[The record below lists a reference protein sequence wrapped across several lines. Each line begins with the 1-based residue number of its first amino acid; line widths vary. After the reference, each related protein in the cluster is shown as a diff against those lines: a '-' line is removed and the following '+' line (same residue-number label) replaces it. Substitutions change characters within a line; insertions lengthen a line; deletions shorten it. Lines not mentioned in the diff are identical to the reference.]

1 MKHYKK
7 CINLARCFGSRR
19 AREDSSSFIDDVI
32 DASSYSLALGDF
44 VKRFSSSIFESAD
57 EVSGF
62 VLGDVIERV
71 SFSFFAADDEIASFV
86 LDDVIET
93 VSISLLA
100 DEIASFV
107 LGEVV
112 ERFSV
117 SLFVADGE
125 TTRSVFFVPGDERSS
140 LFVADAEVKSVCFPP
155 VDERS
160 SLFVLLRSWGKI

>member
-1 MKHYKK
+1 M
-7 CINLARCFGSRR
+7 LTGFVL
-19 AREDSSSFIDDVI
+19 DDVI

-44 VKRFSSSIFESAD
+44 AKRFSSSIFESAD

-62 VLGDVIERV
+62 VLGHVTETV
-71 SFSFFAADDEIASFV
+71 SISLLAEEIASFV
-86 LDDVIET
+86 LGEVIET

-107 LGEVV
+107 LDEVV

-125 TTRSVFFVPGDERSS
+125 TTRSVCFVPGDERSS
-140 LFVADAEVKSVCFPP
+140 LFIDDVIEISSHSLALDDVIR
-155 VDERS
+155 RS

>member
-71 SFSFFAADDEIASFV
+71 SF
-86 LDDVIET
+86 
-93 VSISLLA
+93 SLLA